1 MLAIYCRT
9 SKNKEEGTDYSIE
22 TQQQGGLKLAEQLGI
37 EHKFYID
44 EGMSGTLAIEDR
56 PSLADMMSD
65 LTKGILTCV
74 YCFDQS
80 RIERNTLVWDIF
92 SAECITHKCKYYPN
106 GNEFDL
112 TNEESVFNSK
122 LMSLVN
128 SYYAKITSRKVKL
141 ANHNKTLK
149 GKTHGM
155 KPYGYK
161 RDLEN
166 NFEIFEEEAK
176 YVRKMFDLSLQGV
189 GTYTIAN
196 ILNEEGAPTKFNRF
210 KGKIRRKNDFTK
222 NITEFD
228 KSNVKWRGN
237 VIHDML
243 RNPIYKGLRI
253 WSKDDVERRI
263 EVKIHVQIIDDDL
276 WDKVNENLSK
286 NIKNVGKRAVY
297 KYLLNG
303 IIICGHCENE
313 VLGKKRPN
321 GNDNSY
327 KCKGKRPP
335 HKDCQNSRA
344 ISLPKLENFIIQHLF
359 KTKNLKELLIKAPK
373 SSASVPLRQTLED
386 KKSELIFL
394 DKQVKH
400 LAKLIKNPDLADDE
414 TFIKD
419 YKISKEKKEKTSVD
433 VNELQAK
440 ILEIENETR
449 NDRTKTLIESY
460 TDNIQFDEIK
470 RLVHSLIESITIKHT
485 EENKSGF
492 YSLIIK
498 YKNYSEYSVF
508 MTNWKALDWLWHSYY
523 REKAVSEQQL
533 AEDIEDLRALFA
545 FKGIPFNEEKDLI
558 DYEGD
563 EIVSS
568 MLGDE
573 GIKLNPAE
581 FILFD

>member
-161 RDLEN
+161 RDMEN

-210 KGKIRRKNDFTK
+210 KGKIKRKDEYTNA
-222 NITEFD
+222 ITFYE
-228 KSNVKWRGN
+228 KSDVKWRGN
-237 VIHDML
+237 VIHDIL
-243 RNPIYKGLRI
+243 KNPIYKGIRVWNKNNI
-253 WSKDDVERRI
+253 ERRI
-263 EVKIHVQIIDDDL
+263 EVKLNVQILNDDL

-344 ISLPKLENFIIQHLF
+344 ISLPKLENFIIHHLF
-359 KTKNLKELLIKAPK
+359 KTKNLKELLIEAPK
-373 SSASVPLRQTLED
+373 SSASIPLRQTLED

-419 YKISKEKKEKTSVD
+419 YKISKEKKEKTVIY

-533 AEDIEDLRALFA
+533 AEDIEGLRAAFA
-545 FKGIPFNEEKDLI
+545 FKGIPFDEEKDLI

-568 MLGDE
+568 MLGDD